1 MTFGSSKLRIL
12 LSGLVLVLFAANLSA
27 QSSKTTNVKLQ
38 GQLVCSLCWFEADR
52 KTTPYGTAADIQ
64 CAKEC
69 AEKGIPGALAVKNGD
84 DYKLYIIEEGRF
96 QKSKTEWLDYF
107 GKHVEVGGRTHTK
120 ADKDYVQIDQL
131 KILDDLRPSEEQA
144 DAIGRESELA
154 LKDLFQVEQKL
165 SSYRGKIVIL
175 NFWATWCVPC
185 LKEMPDL
192 AAIQNEYAA
201 LGVQVIGAS
210 ADQISERSKVLE
222 FIKKTRINFPVWLSA
237 TTDDMKRFGLGPALP
252 GTAIIGR
259 DGRIISLK
267 NRVVS
272 QAELKKA
279 LDSLLSPDLK
289 AVASARATKKET
301 AIDSSLVPS

>member
-12 LSGLVLVLFAANLSA
+12 LIGLGLALFAANLSA

-84 DYKLYIIEEGRF
+84 DYKLYIVEAGRF
-96 QKSKTEWLDYF
+96 QKSKAEWLDYL
-107 GKHVEVGGRTHTK
+107 GKQVEVSGRIHSK

-131 KILDDLRPSEEQA
+131 KILEDLRPSQEQA

-175 NFWATWCVPC
+175 NFWATWCIPC

-210 ADQISERSKVLE
+210 ADQISERAKVLE
-222 FIKKTRINFPVWLSA
+222 FIKRTRINFPVWLSA

-259 DGRIISLK
+259 DGKIISLK

-272 QAELKKA
+272 QAELKKT

-289 AVASARATKKET
+289 AVASARPTKKDTE
-301 AIDSSLVPS
+301 IDSSLVPS